1 MRYYNNILL
10 YSHKQIQ
17 YNYGSNP
24 SAVTFK
30 NESLP
35 VTKFVDFSISS
46 DLDGTE
52 FEPFIRRFKDFE

>member
-1 MRYYNNILL
+1 M

-52 FEPFIRRFKDFE
+52 FEPFIGGFEGFK